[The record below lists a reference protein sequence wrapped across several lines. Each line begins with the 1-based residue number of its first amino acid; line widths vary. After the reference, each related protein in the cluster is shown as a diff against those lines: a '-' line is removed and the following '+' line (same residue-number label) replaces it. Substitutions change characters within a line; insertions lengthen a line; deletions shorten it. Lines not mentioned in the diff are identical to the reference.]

1 MAAPEPIGSAVVG
14 LLELY
19 YFQEQGLSSLEYP
32 STTIDVSSLG
42 LKILGGG
49 ATVKYRGAGLLLTDM
64 YPASPSV
71 WRANA
76 KDQQEIDYGQVT
88 AYCVAAKVPDADYR
102 IVAIESTPKA
112 SDSEATATL
121 PPGYELTGGGA
132 AVQANWSG
140 YGNLLYGSYPS
151 ASNAWSAA
159 SKDHQNADPSTV
171 TAYAIGLSSSFL
183 ASNDARTVRAQATS
197 DSAAQPH
204 CEANIAGTGFSP
216 AGTCG
221 GALDNWKSPPAGA
234 GNMLTGVCPVG
245 AQKANWTFWKASGK
259 DHIVSD
265 PATITAYVLGL
276 AFAR

>member
-1 MAAPEPIGSAVVG
+1 MAAPQAVGSADVG
-14 LLELY
+14 LLELF
-19 YFQEQGLSSLEYP
+19 YFQEQDPGSLEYP

-49 ATVKYRGAGLLLTDM
+49 AYVTYNGVGLLLTDI

-76 KDQQEIDYGQVT
+76 KDQQQIDYGQVT
-88 AYCVAAKVPDADYR
+88 AYCVAADVPSADYQ
-102 IVAIESTPKA
+102 IVSIESTVKA
-112 SDSEATATL
+112 SDSQATATL

-159 SKDHQNADPSTV
+159 SKDHQTADPSTV

-183 ASNDARTVRAQATS
+183 AKNHARTVRAQATS
-197 DSAAQPH
+197 GAPEASPW
-204 CEANIAGTGFSP
+204 CEANVAAAPAVSP

-221 GALDNWKSPPAGA
+221 GALDNWKSPGA
-234 GNMLTGVCPVG
+234 GNMLTGVYPVG
-245 AQKANWTFWKASGK
+245 DQVANWTFWRASGK
-259 DHIVSD
+259 DHMVAD
-265 PATITAYVLGL
+265 PATITAYALGL
-276 AFAR
+276 AFAP